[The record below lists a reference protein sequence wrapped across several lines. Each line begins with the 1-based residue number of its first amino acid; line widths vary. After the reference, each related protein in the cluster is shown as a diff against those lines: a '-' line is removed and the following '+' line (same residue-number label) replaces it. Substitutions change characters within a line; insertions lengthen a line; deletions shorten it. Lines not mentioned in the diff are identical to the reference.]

1 MTKNKVINF
10 RIEEELYTLLAKQ
23 AKRKNISVSNYIRDI
38 LNKQIILTECTD

>member
-10 RIEEELYTLLAKQ
+10 RIEEELYNLLSNQ

-38 LNKQIILTECTD
+38 LSKQIILAECTD